1 MLIQTPPPAPAF
13 VDLFR
18 ADIAG
23 SRPRVELQPDAQ
35 QPVPLP
41 QIDLVVEVVGNL
53 PLQDKVN
60 DLTRLLGRR
69 SAARSSFNRTY
80 PPTILELVTL
90 ITRNPAKPR
99 DKAWDSI
106 MALTLRYDEPTR
118 MVSVEYCVEHCGFD
132 HRTGALERSR
142 RMVTYTAREDVVV
155 AKLDKKRRDLAKYA
169 DR

>member
-53 PLQDKVN
+53 PLQDKVT
-60 DLTRLLGRR
+60 DLTGLLGRR
-69 SAARSSFNRTY
+69 SATRSFNRAY
-80 PPTILELVTL
+80 PPTILEMITL
-90 ITRNPAKPR
+90 ITRNPERPR
-99 DKAWDSI
+99 GKAWDSI

-118 MVSVEYCVEHCGFD
+118 MVSVEYCVERCGFD
-132 HRTGALERSR
+132 PRTGAFERKR
-142 RMVTYTAREDVVV
+142 RMVTYTAPEDAVV

>member
-1 MLIQTPPPAPAF
+1 MPLISSPTVA
-13 VDLFR
+13 LEL
-18 ADIAG
+18 
-23 SRPRVELQPDAQ
+23 SRPGGAAYTPMVLLEQPAQ
-35 QPVPLP
+35 PQAPLP

-69 SAARSSFNRTY
+69 SAARSSFNRTN
-80 PPTILELVTL
+80 PPTILELITL